1 MREKKKVLI
10 VNEKRD
16 TSIYKDLFPSSLY
29 APFTILQTPMQ
40 AKQKLA
46 NEHFDLVWLQEVP
59 QPQVAKEIAALY
71 NTCVLLFVKPQ
82 IYDQVI
88 YQMKE
93 AKVFVFTYPI
103 SKAVAI
109 QIIGM
114 IEQFIEETNRLEKKV
129 VQMQKKL
136 KDIKE
141 IDRCKME
148 LMHYFHWSED
158 KAHHYIEK
166 SAMNAGLSKIQTA
179 HILLTKLAQKKE
191 ES

>member
-29 APFTILQTPMQ
+29 APFTILDTPLQ
-40 AKQKLA
+40 AKQRLT
-46 NEHFDLVWLQEVP
+46 NEHFDLVWLHEIR
-59 QPQVAKEIAALY
+59 QPQVAKEIAATY
-71 NTCVLLFVKPQ
+71 DTCVLLFVKPQ
-82 IYDQVI
+82 IYDQLI
-88 YQMKE
+88 YQMRDS
-93 AKVFVFTYPI
+93 KVFVFTYPI
-103 SKAVAI
+103 SKAILV

-114 IEQFIEETNRLEKKV
+114 IEQFMEETNRLEKKV

-148 LMHYFHWSED
+148 LMHYFHWSEE

-166 SAMNAGLSKIQTA
+166 SAMNAGLSKIQIA
-179 HILLTKLAQKKE
+179 HTLLAKLAQKKE